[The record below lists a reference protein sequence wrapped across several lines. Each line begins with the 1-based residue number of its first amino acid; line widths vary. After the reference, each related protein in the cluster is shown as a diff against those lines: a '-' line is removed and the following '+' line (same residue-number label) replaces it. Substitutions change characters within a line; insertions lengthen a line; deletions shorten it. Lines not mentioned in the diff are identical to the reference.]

1 MALNI
6 RHKHLFPD
14 DTNVL
19 PKPGTPEQAEL
30 IADEEGIADESYLD
44 TIRTFDPQAEVLYDE
59 VARNA
64 YAALNAVG
72 RTQNLRVLD
81 LAAGTALEV
90 HALLKHD
97 VGIRELVLTDY
108 SQKVL
113 DAAKRMLAKVPAS
126 SGIGKTEYLPFDLL
140 ADSIKDKVEPGYDL
154 VMSCNSFMHFGKEDH
169 QRIFKDVHDVMAD
182 QGVFVFESHFR
193 IMERDWKNT
202 IIKATQQRML
212 SRGQDPAFVETVG
225 SHYARFHQFHP
236 VHEVYNWFEQA
247 GFGYFDC
254 VYRNRMLG
262 IFVAIK

>member
-1 MALNI
+1 VALNI
-6 RHKHLFPD
+6 RHKQLFPD

-30 IADEEGIADESYLD
+30 IAEEEGIADESYLD

-64 YAALNAVG
+64 YAALEAVG
-72 RTQNLRVLD
+72 RTSDLRVLD

-90 HALLKHD
+90 HSLLKHD
-97 VGIRELVLTDY
+97 VSIRELVLTDY

-113 DAAKRMLAKVPAS
+113 DVAKRMLEKVPQARA
-126 SGIGKTEYLPFDLL
+126 IKTEYLPFDLL
-140 ADSIKDKVEPGYDL
+140 AESITNKVKPGYDL

-169 QRIFKDVHDVMAD
+169 LRIFKDVHEVMVD

-193 IMERDWKNT
+193 IMARDWKQT
-202 IIKATQQRML
+202 IIQATQERML
-212 SRGQDPAFVETVG
+212 SRGQEPAFVETVG
-225 SHYARFHQFHP
+225 SHYARFHHFHP

-247 GFGYFDC
+247 GFGYYDC